1 MKEIFIRKEKIE
13 NELNVKDDHKSDI
26 DKSEVENLLSQLYQQ
41 LEEEIIEFKE
51 KREKDIIKY
60 MKTFFKEKYDLNVEI
75 QNIYNLSSII
85 KN

>member
-13 NELNVKDDHKSDI
+13 SEFSKDEIKSDI
-26 DKSEVENLLSQLYQQ
+26 DKSEVENLLNELYQH
-41 LEEEIIEFKE
+41 LEEEIISFRE
-51 KREKDIIKY
+51 KREKDIINL
-60 MKTFFKEKYDLNVEI
+60 MKTFFKGKYELNVEI

>member
-13 NELNVKDDHKSDI
+13 SELNKEEKSDI
-26 DKSEVENLLSQLYQQ
+26 DKSEVENILNELYQH
-41 LEEEIIEFKE
+41 LEEEIADFRE
-51 KREKDIIKY
+51 KREKDIINL
-60 MKTFFKEKYDLNVEI
+60 MKTFFKGKYELNVEI